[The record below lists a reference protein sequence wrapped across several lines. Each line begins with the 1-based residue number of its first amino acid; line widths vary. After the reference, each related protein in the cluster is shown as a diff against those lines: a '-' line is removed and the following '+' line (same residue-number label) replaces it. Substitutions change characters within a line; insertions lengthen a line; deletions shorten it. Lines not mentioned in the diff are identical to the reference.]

1 MSGNAWIRSKDQAEK
16 GARRLCLEGCEK
28 AVHAD
33 ATLLAGAMRL
43 TNGIVPRRSLVR
55 KYLALWLSSD
65 DNECFGLH
73 GLPPLM
79 SRFIPPSA

>member
-1 MSGNAWIRSKDQAEK
+1 MSGNAWIRFKDQAEK

-33 ATLLAGAMRL
+33 ATLLAGVMRL

-55 KYLALWLSSD
+55 RYLALWLLSD
-65 DNECFGLH
+65 DNECFGLR
-73 GLPPLM
+73 GFLQLI
-79 SRFIPPSA
+79 SRFTPPGA